1 MLEIQGKMVIDKLE
15 VFSFYSLKIEIR
27 QKPEERPDIFE
38 IVEFLRIV
46 VEKVEAE
53 DAENG

>member
-1 MLEIQGKMVIDKLE
+1 MISDKLE
-15 VFSFYSLKIEIR
+15 VFPFYSLKIQIWH
-27 QKPEERPDIFE
+27 KPEERPDIFE

-53 DAENG
+53 DAENA